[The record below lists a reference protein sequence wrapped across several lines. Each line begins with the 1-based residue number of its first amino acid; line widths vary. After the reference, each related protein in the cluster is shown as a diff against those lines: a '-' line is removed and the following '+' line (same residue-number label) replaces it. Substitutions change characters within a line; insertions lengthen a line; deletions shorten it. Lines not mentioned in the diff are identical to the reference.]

1 MEAPRQPEATR
12 TEGFAPAAVSQSRSA
27 ASQACPCS
35 GEVGSMTQR
44 TEAAWHHGRSF
55 AQQTLRNT
63 VRSAPWCLSCGD
75 CARTHC
81 SLTRPLTGNGEET
94 AIIRCAAGQSHADCA
109 RTAVTSHCSRAPPPI
124 STRRTP
130 GGRHGRT
137 GQDRPRCFPTEAVIK
152 RERPA
157 CDLPIGRASSTPR
170 ALIRRRPSAWSFP
183 AAPALVVRLL
193 VQNRGRTHR
202 DSQDRV
208 APESGRRAR
217 SRRDHQV
224 MADGNSALSFL
235 LAGIDRSPA
244 ATSCQWPLRRAAS
257 PPC

>member
-1 MEAPRQPEATR
+1 LDAGGQLIHRLPILLGWAGGRGVRWARLRAPTGSLCSVLHSWSMEAPRQPEATR
-12 TEGFAPAAVSQSRSA
+12 TEGFAPAVVSQSHSA

-44 TEAAWHHGRSF
+44 AEAAWHYGRSF

-81 SLTRPLTGNGEET
+81 SLTWPLTGNGEET
-94 AIIRCAAGQSHADCA
+94 AIIRCAAGQSHADGA

-137 GQDRPRCFPTEAVIK
+137 GQDRPRCFPTEAV
-152 RERPA
+152 
-157 CDLPIGRASSTPR
+157 
-170 ALIRRRPSAWSFP
+170 F
-183 AAPALVVRLL
+183 
-193 VQNRGRTHR
+193 
-202 DSQDRV
+202 
-208 APESGRRAR
+208 
-217 SRRDHQV
+217 
-224 MADGNSALSFL
+224 
-235 LAGIDRSPA
+235 
-244 ATSCQWPLRRAAS
+244 
-257 PPC
+257 